1 MTPKQKLKAI
11 EKKMDRIS
19 NGNPLIDFYIASKY
33 FSDIKKYYELRQQ
46 HFMLEFEINNCPTCG
61 KKLKP

>member
-1 MTPKQKLKAI
+1 MTPKQKIKYI

-46 HFMLEFEINNCPTCG
+46 YFILEFEINNS
-61 KKLKP
+61 KL